1 LNDHQA
7 FAPRPP
13 PAQQQDPKQPINT
26 TEVRAPSS
34 AALQHGN
41 LVTQRD
47 PLQQQRGAGSG
58 SFRATGASLVGVAMK
73 AGYSQTSE
81 TANKSVQVKF

>member
-1 LNDHQA
+1 
-7 FAPRPP
+7 
-13 PAQQQDPKQPINT
+13 
-26 TEVRAPSS
+26 
-34 AALQHGN
+34 

-47 PLQQQRGAGSG
+47 PLQQQRGAGRG
-58 SFRATGASLVGVAMK
+58 WFRATGASLVGVAMK